1 MTYPYGIKNNPYP
14 SSPTPTEKDAEILGG
29 TRHIEAKN
37 AIVECIA
44 DLFRKSSRRN
54 STDNDFRVITLIQDV
69 GAGKTHLALHIKS
82 LKTRQNI
89 STTYVDLA
97 TISPKTKES
106 LYDAMI
112 RGFDKEVFE
121 ELREKFLRHI
131 CEKAQSNDSLAKKA
145 LNYSFMEKL
154 KGITIKQKS
163 DDIIYD
169 KKSIDSESL
178 KRFLSSNYAKHEST
192 IIKNIIDRDFE
203 PISNLDEL
211 LGRITAISKFC
222 HNFLNKIILYE
233 IDEFDA
239 DDGSIEFVKS
249 IINAHIP
256 ASVVLLIA
264 TPSSYSEVQKKNPSL
279 FDRLEKANYKI
290 DLAGSN
296 SVDEL
301 IEICLEYIK
310 QSDTERKF
318 TKKEQN
324 ELAARIKVL
333 CDEFPD
339 FRSVRSIINILY
351 HATEKANEL
360 GHDEITEVAIDET
373 IKSTFPG
380 LKVRGSIMD
389 VPISDFIR
397 ILRETTNGKTESRIK
412 EAISNLVNF
421 AHDIGTIAEPQK
433 SNRTL
438 DAVYSD
444 PYGTKIGISVV
455 MDNNHTKNFELISNV
470 VKSSALVDKLVII
483 TNTKIPQSGPT
494 VIINVDKSKIVDLIY
509 FNDRYTEHKISENE
523 NDKVQMLAKTISV
536 I

>member
-1 MTYPYGIKNNPYP
+1 MTFPYGLKINPYP
-14 SSPTPTEKDAEILGG
+14 SSPTPTEKDAQILGG
-29 TRHIEAKN
+29 ARHIEAKN

-89 STTYVDLA
+89 SSTYVDLA

-106 LYDAMI
+106 LYDALI

-121 ELREKFLRHI
+121 ELREKFLWHL
-131 CEKAQSNDSLAKKA
+131 CEKAQNNDSVAKKA
-145 LNYSFMEKL
+145 LNYNVLDKL
-154 KGITIKQKS
+154 KGVTIKQKTE
-163 DDIIYD
+163 DVIFD
-169 KKSIDSESL
+169 KKSLDNDHL
-178 KRFLSSNYAKHEST
+178 KKFLSVNYEKHEST
-192 IIKNIIDRDFE
+192 IIRNIIDREFDS
-203 PISNLDEL
+203 ITNLDEL
-211 LGRITAISKFC
+211 LGRLGAISKFC
-222 HNFLNKIILYE
+222 HNFLNKVILYE

-296 SVDEL
+296 SVEEL
-301 IEICLEYIK
+301 IEICIEYIK
-310 QSDTERKF
+310 QSDCERKF

-324 ELAARIKVL
+324 DLAARIKVL

-360 GHDEITEVAIDET
+360 GHEEITERAIDET

-438 DAVYSD
+438 DAIYSD
-444 PYGTKIGISVV
+444 PFGTKIGISVV
-455 MDNNHTKNFELISNV
+455 MDSNHSKNFELITNA
-470 VKSSALVDKLVII
+470 VKSSALVDKLVIL
-483 TNTKIPQSGPT
+483 TNTKFPQAGPA
-494 VIINVDKSKIVDLIY
+494 VIINIDKSKIVDLIY
-509 FNDRYTEHKISENE
+509 FNDKYTEHKISENE
-523 NDKVQMLAKTISV
+523 NDKIQMLAKTISV

>member
-1 MTYPYGIKNNPYP
+1 MTYPYGLKTNPYP
-14 SSPTPTEKDAEILGG
+14 SSPTPTEKDAQILGG

-37 AIVECIA
+37 AIVECIS
-44 DLFRKSSRRN
+44 DLFRKSSRRI
-54 STDNDFRVITLIQDV
+54 STDNDFRLITMIQDV

-82 LKTRQNI
+82 LKTKQNI
-89 STTYVDLA
+89 SSTYVDLA

-106 LYDAMI
+106 LYDALV
-112 RGFDKEVFE
+112 RGFNKEIFE
-121 ELREKFLRHI
+121 DLREKFLRSI
-131 CEKAQSNDSLAKKA
+131 CEKAEKGDDVAKKS
-145 LNYSFMEKL
+145 LNYTFMDKL
-154 KGITIKQKS
+154 KGVTIKQKT

-169 KKSIDSESL
+169 KKEIDRENL
-178 KRFLSSNYAKHEST
+178 EKFLTIHYDKHEST
-192 IIKNIIDRDFE
+192 IILNIIARKFE
-203 PISNLDEL
+203 SVSNLDEL
-211 LGRITAISKFC
+211 LGRLSAISKFS
-222 HNFLNKIILYE
+222 HDLLNKVILYTF
-233 IDEFDA
+233 DEFDA

-249 IINAHIP
+249 IINAHLP
-256 ASVVLLIA
+256 ASVMLLIA
-264 TPSSYSEVQKKNPSL
+264 TPSSYSDVQKKNPSL

-296 SVDEL
+296 SVEEL
-301 IEICLEYIK
+301 TEICLEYIK
-310 QSDTERKF
+310 QSDCDRKF

-324 ELAARIKVL
+324 DLAARIKVL

-351 HATEKANEL
+351 HATEKANALE
-360 GHDEITEVAIDET
+360 HTEITERAIDDT

-380 LKVRGSIMD
+380 LKVRGSIME

-421 AHDIGTIAEPQK
+421 AHDIGTIAEPEK
-433 SNRTL
+433 SNKAF
-438 DAVYSD
+438 DAIYSD

-455 MDNNHTKNFELISNV
+455 MDNNHSKNFELISNV
-470 VKSSALVDKLVII
+470 VKSSAFVDKLVIL
-483 TNTKIPQSGPT
+483 TNTKIPQAGPAI
-494 VIINVDKSKIVDLIY
+494 IINVDKSKIIDLIY
-509 FNDRYTEHKISENE
+509 FNDMYTDHKISENE